1 MELHDFGNGH
11 GPIPAH
17 RHLNPDGCLGCW
29 VPDDWNVAPDMYAL
43 LDDYNT
49 WGLDGVAASTE
60 IGRIKIVSCEE
71 HARILRD
78 SYWQINNWHINH
90 HQPMT
95 MPQASI
101 FYVEYKY
108 GTT

>member
-43 LDDYNT
+43 WT
-49 WGLDGVAASTE
+49 IITRG
-60 IGRIKIVSCEE
+60 
-71 HARILRD
+71 D
-78 SYWQINNWHINH
+78 SMVLL
-90 HQPMT
+90 HQ
-95 MPQASI
+95 QR
-101 FYVEYKY
+101 
-108 GTT
+108 